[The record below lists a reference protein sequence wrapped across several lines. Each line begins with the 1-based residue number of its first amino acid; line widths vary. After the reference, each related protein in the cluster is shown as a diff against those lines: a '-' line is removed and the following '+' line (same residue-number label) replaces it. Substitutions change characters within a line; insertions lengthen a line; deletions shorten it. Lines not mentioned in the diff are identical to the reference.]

1 MKAVDQI
8 RHEVLIEVIL
18 ILDVWGREL
27 MTWLQK
33 IRPGHVSLHVSDQH
47 LPSVAN
53 ENSIKDS
60 SLKQGKY
67 IILYSIRE
75 TVRITMEF
83 NKQLVQ

>member
-1 MKAVDQI
+1 
-8 RHEVLIEVIL
+8 
-18 ILDVWGREL
+18 

-67 IILYSIRE
+67 MYSIRE
-75 TVRITMEF
+75 TARIPMEF